1 MAVDGLAEL
10 RAQRSRRTAGRGLP
24 APQHPKA
31 EPVPQPE
38 PAVEERPSAAGVQ
51 PPAPVR
57 ETRDGTESRASRAA
71 NQVGSAATT
80 EPEPSPVPAHR
91 RSRVRATQVH
101 LDQASEDHLRE
112 LRKRA
117 VLADVDLTQ
126 SAVLRLALA
135 ELVEHHGYDRIVRMF
150 AEDEPTIRRGRPR
163 R

>member
-31 EPVPQPE
+31 EPVPEPE
-38 PAVEERPSAAGVQ
+38 PDVDERPTVASAQ
-51 PPAPVR
+51 PSAPA
-57 ETRDGTESRASRAA
+57 EDARDGPEPSASKTADR
-71 NQVGSAATT
+71 VGSAAVA
-80 EPEPSPVPAHR
+80 EPEPPLAPVQR

-101 LDQASEDHLRE
+101 LDQVSEDHLRE

-135 ELVEHHGYDRIVRMF
+135 ELVERHGYDRIVRIF

>member
-1 MAVDGLAEL
+1 LTVWPSCGRSAVGVLLAGAFP
-10 RAQRSRRTAGRGLP
+10 RHSTPRPSRSR
-24 APQHPKA
+24 
-31 EPVPQPE
+31 QPE
-38 PAVEERPSAAGVQ
+38 PAVEERPSAAAVQ
-51 PPAPVR
+51 PPAPAR
-57 ETRDGTESRASRAA
+57 ETRDGTESRASKPTDR
-71 NQVGSAATT
+71 VGSAAIT
-80 EPEPSPVPAHR
+80 EPEPPPAPVQR

-101 LDQASEDHLRE
+101 LDQVSEDHLRE

-117 VLADVDLTQ
+117 VLADIDLTQ

>member
-31 EPVPQPE
+31 EPAPQP
-38 PAVEERPSAAGVQ
+38 ASDVEEHPTVAAEQPSPPAGDMRNGPE
-51 PPAPVR
+51 PPAP
-57 ETRDGTESRASRAA
+57 RAPGR
-71 NQVGSAATT
+71 VGSTAIA
-80 EPEPSPVPAHR
+80 EPEPSTAPVQR

-101 LDQASEDHLRE
+101 LDQISEDHLRE

-150 AEDEPTIRRGRPR
+150 AEEEPTIRRGRPR